1 MALLARLLRRRP
13 FPTPDL
19 TPDEEA
25 YKVKTWRQVETL
37 VGPAL
42 KDDPADF
49 ARVKDKAL
57 AEIDQH
63 ILYART
69 VGKTA
74 QQLDDER
81 VAELNRQL
89 AARREVLQN
98 GYALTQEDFTTTIHP
113 ADPGRHQLHPGSR
126 STLMG
131 RAADRRTPVQDR
143 RRGLPHIKGRAGR
156 PHWPVRHRGRIPCR
170 QGATNAVRDPA
181 QGCPGRRAAC
191 SRLRRQARLREVSRT
206 GWQGIGRRHA
216 PGNLRLRKRG
226 VPS

>member
-1 MALLARLLRRRP
+1 MALLDRLFRRKP
-13 FPTPDL
+13 TPTPDL

-74 QQLDDER
+74 QQLDD
-81 VAELNRQL
+81 
-89 AARREVLQN
+89 
-98 GYALTQEDFTTTIHP
+98 G
-113 ADPGRHQLHPGSR
+113 
-126 STLMG
+126 
-131 RAADRRTPVQDR
+131 
-143 RRGLPHIKGRAGR
+143 
-156 PHWPVRHRGRIPCR
+156 
-170 QGATNAVRDPA
+170 
-181 QGCPGRRAAC
+181 
-191 SRLRRQARLREVSRT
+191 
-206 GWQGIGRRHA
+206 
-216 PGNLRLRKRG
+216 
-226 VPS
+226 